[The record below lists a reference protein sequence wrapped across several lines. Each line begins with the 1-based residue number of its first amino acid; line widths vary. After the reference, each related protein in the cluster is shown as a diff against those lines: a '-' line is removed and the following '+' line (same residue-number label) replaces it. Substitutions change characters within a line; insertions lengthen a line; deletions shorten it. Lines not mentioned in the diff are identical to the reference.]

1 MIVDWK
7 TSRPYWGPYLLGS
20 NDGETVLR
28 REDAKSASEM
38 KEEIER
44 IRGAKQ
50 IHAVF
55 YYEEIKVKFEFD
67 NAIKVVLDNK
77 VKESPMINKDGHF
90 MIWEEDHMNPL
101 FINMLIEK
109 INSMICG

>member
-50 IHAVF
+50 IHVVF
-55 YYEEIKVKFEFD
+55 YYEETKPFTFD
-67 NAIKVVLDNK
+67 NAIKVILDDN
-77 VKESPMINKDGHF
+77 VKESPIINKDGHF
-90 MIWEEDHMNPL
+90 VIWDETGVGHLEVSA
-101 FINMLIEK
+101 F
-109 INSMICG
+109 